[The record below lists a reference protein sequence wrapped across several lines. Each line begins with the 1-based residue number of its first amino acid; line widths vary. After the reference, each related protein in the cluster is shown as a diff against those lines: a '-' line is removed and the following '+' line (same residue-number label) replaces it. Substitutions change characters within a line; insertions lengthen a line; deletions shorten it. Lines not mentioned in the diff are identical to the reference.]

1 MMSPHTLQSISK
13 THRHRF
19 ALVRRS
25 LWRSLALMACTAI
38 LFTGITTA
46 VHAQQQLNV
55 VTRNIE
61 PFSFIKND
69 KRTGYSIELWANIA
83 KELGINSNYVVTGTA
98 KQMIRDVQNNKADVA
113 VGALSITSEREKI
126 VDFSQPFFE
135 SGLRVLVKKNASGG
149 ASILAAL
156 SHNLFNWQVGTGFAV
171 ALAIMFGISHLVW
184 KFEHPVNEEMWPRS
198 YWQGMA
204 ESIWWTISIFLVGG
218 ADNKGPIGT
227 GGRIV
232 ATLWMFMSVIAVS
245 LLTASLSAV
254 LTVNSLPGE
263 ITGPNDLYGRSV
275 GTVVGSTSEN
285 WLNEQSS
292 PSGGKITVKTYPDV
306 QQSINALKTGQ
317 IKAVVFDAPILQY
330 HLNNDKD
337 DILEFAGD
345 IFERANYGFA
355 VKRDSPLR
363 EQINQAMLKL
373 SENGLVDQLKTKW
386 FGSN

>member
-1 MMSPHTLQSISK
+1 MMSHQTIK
-13 THRHRF
+13 TTTKTYRNRF
-19 ALVRRS
+19 AMIRRS
-25 LWRSLALMACTAI
+25 LWRSLVMMACSAI
-38 LFTGITTA
+38 IFSGITTA
-46 VHAQQQLNV
+46 VHAQQLNI

-98 KQMIRDVQNNKADVA
+98 KQMIRDVQDNKANVA
-113 VGALSITSEREKI
+113 VGALSITSEREKV

-135 SGLRVLVKKNASGG
+135 SGLRVLVRKNAGG
-149 ASILAAL
+149 AASILAAL
-156 SHNLFNWQVGTGFAV
+156 SHKLSNWQVGTGFAV
-171 ALAIMFGISHLVW
+171 ALAIMFGISYLVW

-285 WLNEQSS
+285 WLNEQTST
-292 PSGGKITVKTYPDV
+292 SGEKINVKTYQDV
-306 QQSINALKTGQ
+306 QQSINALKSGL

-330 HLNNDKD
+330 HVNKEKD

>member
-1 MMSPHTLQSISK
+1 
-13 THRHRF
+13 
-19 ALVRRS
+19 
-25 LWRSLALMACTAI
+25 
-38 LFTGITTA
+38 
-46 VHAQQQLNV
+46 
-55 VTRNIE
+55 
-61 PFSFIKND
+61 
-69 KRTGYSIELWANIA
+69 
-83 KELGINSNYVVTGTA
+83 
-98 KQMIRDVQNNKADVA
+98 
-113 VGALSITSEREKI
+113 
-126 VDFSQPFFE
+126 
-135 SGLRVLVKKNASGG
+135 
-149 ASILAAL
+149 L
-156 SHNLFNWQVGTGFAV
+156 SHNLFNWQVGTGFVV

-232 ATLWMFMSVIAVS
+232 GTLWMFMSVIAVS

-263 ITGPNDLYGRSV
+263 ITGPDDLYGRSV

-285 WLNEQSS
+285 WLNEQTS
-292 PSGGKITVKTYPDV
+292 PSGEKINVKTYQDV
-306 QQSINALKTGQ
+306 QQSINALKSGL

-337 DILEFAGD
+337 DNLEFAGD

-363 EQINQAMLKL
+363 EQINQSMLKL
-373 SENGLVDQLKTKW
+373 SENGLIDQLKTKW

>member
-1 MMSPHTLQSISK
+1 MI
-13 THRHRF
+13 
-19 ALVRRS
+19 RRS
-25 LWRSLALMACTAI
+25 LWRSLVMMACSAI
-38 LFTGITTA
+38 IFSGITTA
-46 VHAQQQLNV
+46 VHAQQLNI

-98 KQMIRDVQNNKADVA
+98 KQMIRDVQDNKANVA
-113 VGALSITSEREKI
+113 VGALSITSEREKV

-135 SGLRVLVKKNASGG
+135 SGLRVLVRKNAGG
-149 ASILAAL
+149 AASILAAL
-156 SHNLFNWQVGTGFAV
+156 SHKLSNWQVGTGFAV
-171 ALAIMFGISHLVW
+171 ALAIMFGISYLVW

-218 ADNKGPIGT
+218 ANKGPIST

-263 ITGPNDLYGRSV
+263 ISGPNDLYGRSV

-285 WLNEQSS
+285 WLNEQTST
-292 PSGGKITVKTYPDV
+292 SGEKINVKTYQDV
-306 QQSINALKTGQ
+306 QQSINALKSGL

-330 HLNNDKD
+330 HVNKEKD

>member
-1 MMSPHTLQSISK
+1 MMSHQTIK
-13 THRHRF
+13 TTTKTYRNRF
-19 ALVRRS
+19 AMIRRS
-25 LWRSLALMACTAI
+25 LWRSLVMMACSAI
-38 LFTGITTA
+38 IFSGITTA
-46 VHAQQQLNV
+46 VHAQQLNI

-98 KQMIRDVQNNKADVA
+98 KQMIRDVQDNKANVA
-113 VGALSITSEREKI
+113 VGALSITSEREKV

-135 SGLRVLVKKNASGG
+135 SGLRVLVRKNAGGG

-285 WLNEQSS
+285 WLNEQTS
-292 PSGGKITVKTYPDV
+292 PSGEKINVKTYQDV
-306 QQSINALKTGQ
+306 QQSINALKSGL

-330 HLNNDKD
+330 HISKDKD

>member
-1 MMSPHTLQSISK
+1 MMSHQTIK
-13 THRHRF
+13 TTTKTYRNRF
-19 ALVRRS
+19 AMIRRS
-25 LWRSLALMACTAI
+25 LWRSLVMMACSAI
-38 LFTGITTA
+38 IFSGITTA
-46 VHAQQQLNV
+46 VHAQQLNI

-98 KQMIRDVQNNKADVA
+98 KQMIRDVQDNKANVA
-113 VGALSITSEREKI
+113 VGALSITSEREKV

-135 SGLRVLVKKNASGG
+135 SGLRVLVRKNAGG
-149 ASILAAL
+149 AASILAAL
-156 SHNLFNWQVGTGFAV
+156 SHKLSNWQVGTGFAV
-171 ALAIMFGISHLVW
+171 ALAIMFGISYLVW

-218 ADNKGPIGT
+218 ANKGPIST

-285 WLNEQSS
+285 WLNEQTST
-292 PSGGKITVKTYPDV
+292 SGEKINVKTYQDV
-306 QQSINALKTGQ
+306 QQSINALKSGL

-330 HLNNDKD
+330 HVNKEKD